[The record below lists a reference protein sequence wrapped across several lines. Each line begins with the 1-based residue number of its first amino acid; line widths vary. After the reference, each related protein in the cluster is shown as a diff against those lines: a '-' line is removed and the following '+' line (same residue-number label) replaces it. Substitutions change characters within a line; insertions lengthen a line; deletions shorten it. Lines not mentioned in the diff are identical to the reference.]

1 MLRSTVYYFL
11 LVLPAALLLLSGCG
25 PAPETGHEGVIEMSE
40 EDYQK
45 WLSYSSDQG
54 AQIAL
59 GDILLLYH
67 EQDSDINGVFWVNP
81 GVGRDPVT
89 AEVTIPGSIH
99 PNGLDVVVVVNKTPG
114 QVKTELEALYGEN
127 EREVTLQVKNLRQC
141 ILVVGEFVTP
151 GLDELSEPSTLK
163 QVIEGADGFGRYADT
178 TVISVFRK
186 IDGAVE
192 RTQLNYEKNEEEAG
206 SYEILPSDRI
216 TVLRK
221 IDYSTN

>member
-11 LVLPAALLLLSGCG
+11 LVLPAALLLLSGCE

-45 WLSYSSDQG
+45 WLGHSSDQG

-67 EQDSDINGVFWVNP
+67 EQDSDVNGVFWVNP

-99 PNGLDVVVVVNKTPG
+99 PNGVDVVVVVNKTLG
-114 QVKTELEALYGEN
+114 QVKTELESVYREN
-127 EREVTLQVKNLRQC
+127 EREVALQVKNLRQC

-151 GLDELSEPSTLK
+151 GLYELSEPSTLEEA
-163 QVIEGADGFGRYADT
+163 IEGAGGFGKYADT

-192 RTQLNYEKNEEEAG
+192 RTQLNYKKDEEEVA
-206 SYEILPSDRI
+206 SHEILPGDKI

>member
-1 MLRSTVYYFL
+1 MLRSTAYYLL

-25 PAPETGHEGVIEMSE
+25 PAPETGREGVIEMSE

-45 WLSYSSDQG
+45 WLSHSSDQ
-54 AQIAL
+54 ATQIAL
-59 GDILLLYH
+59 GDILLLYY
-67 EQDSDINGVFWVNP
+67 EQDSDVNGVFWVNP

-89 AEVTIPGSIH
+89 AEVTIPGNIH
-99 PNGLDVVVVVNKTPG
+99 PDGLDIVIVVNKTPE
-114 QVKTELEALYGEN
+114 QVKTELETLYREN

-141 ILVVGEFVTP
+141 ILVVGEFVKP
-151 GLDELSEPSTLK
+151 GLYELSEPKTLEEA
-163 QVIEGADGFGRYADT
+163 IEGADGFGRYADT

-192 RTQLNYEKNEEEAG
+192 RTQLNYKKNEEEAG
-206 SYEILPSDRI
+206 SYDILPGDRI

>member
-1 MLRSTVYYFL
+1 MLRRTPYYSL
-11 LVLPAALLLLSGCG
+11 LVLPAVVLLLFGCG
-25 PAPETGHEGVIEMSE
+25 PAPETGREGVIVMSE

-45 WLSYSSDQG
+45 WLGHSSDQG

-99 PNGLDVVVVVNKTPG
+99 PNELDVVVVVNKTPA
-114 QVKTELEALYGEN
+114 QVKAELETLYREN
-127 EREVTLQVKNLRQC
+127 EQEATLQVRNLRQC
-141 ILVVGEFVTP
+141 ILVVGEFAAP
-151 GLDELSEPSTLK
+151 GLYELAEPSTLQ
-163 QVIEGADGFGRYADT
+163 QVIEDAGGFGRYADT
-178 TVISVFRK
+178 AVISVFRK

-192 RTQLNYEKNEEEAG
+192 RTQLSYVKNEEEAG
-206 SYEILPSDRI
+206 SHEILPGDKVS
-216 TVLRK
+216 VLRK